1 MALFDFSI
9 LRDLRKKHNM
19 SIQLLAEKSK
29 VSSAVIS
36 KLERNL
42 TKAELD
48 TLYRIAEVFKL
59 SCAEL
64 LNMAEAGTTK
74 SLPVERHVS
83 GDFSFRKIVYKN
95 MECLY
100 GMAKKGGKVSNA
112 AIHGDDYEICWV
124 LSGRLSLTLPT
135 RKHILEKD
143 ASIQFDALL
152 EHSYEALE
160 KCEILLLH
168 IKKEKRS

>member
-9 LRDLRKKHNM
+9 LRDLRKKHDM
-19 SIQLLAEKSK
+19 SIQFLAEKSK
-29 VSSAVIS
+29 VSASVIS

-59 SCAEL
+59 SCTEL

-74 SLPVERHVS
+74 YIPVTRHLS
-83 GDFSFRKIVYKN
+83 EDFSFRKLVYKN

-100 GMAKKGGKVSNA
+100 GKAKKGGLVSRP
-112 AIHGDDYEICWV
+112 AIHEDDYEICWV
-124 LSGRLSLTLPT
+124 ISGRLSLTLPT
-135 RKHILEKD
+135 KKHILEKD
-143 ASIQFDALL
+143 DSIQFDALL

-160 KCEILLLH
+160 NCEIILLH